1 MSRCAGV
8 AVQLSGRDRT
18 LDLTRPA
25 VMGILNV
32 TPDSFSDGGAY
43 VETERAIAHAL
54 AMAEQGAAVIDIG
67 GESTRPGAA
76 PVDEHEELAR
86 VLPVIEGLRA
96 QSDVFISVDT
106 IKARVMREAC
116 AVGADMINDVMAL
129 QAPGAIE
136 AARDSGAAVCLMHMQ
151 GEPRTMQSAP
161 VYGDVVAE
169 VRDFLQARVEACQA
183 AGIDRNRI
191 CLDPGF
197 GFGKTL
203 EHNLE
208 LMRRLNAF
216 VACDLP
222 VLVGVSRK
230 SMFVKLHGHDDMD
243 SRIHASVTAAFW
255 AVTQGARIIRSH
267 DVARTVEALTLAS
280 ALTDSP

>member
-1 MSRCAGV
+1 
-8 AVQLSGRDRT
+8 
-18 LDLTRPA
+18 
-25 VMGILNV
+25 MGILNV

-43 VETERAIAHAL
+43 VETDRAIAHAL
-54 AMAEQGAAVIDIG
+54 AMAGQGAAIIDIG

-76 PVDEHEELAR
+76 PVDEDEELAR

-116 AVGADMINDVMAL
+116 AAGADMINDVMAL

-161 VYGDVVAE
+161 AYGDVVAE